1 MKSPVR
7 VLLLS
12 TYDLGHQPLGLASPA
27 AWLAGEGHKVTCVDL
42 SLDPLTG
49 ETILDS
55 DAVCFYLPMHT
66 ATRLAIP
73 VIERVASVN
82 PKARISCY
90 GLYAP
95 LNEAFLR
102 GLGVE
107 AILGGEYE
115 KALVEYLRAPGP
127 TTVVSLDRL
136 QFPVPDRAALPVL
149 ERYTHLRINGERRS
163 AGYVEA
169 SRGCKHL
176 CKHCP
181 IVPVYQGTFRVVSR
195 ETVLEDIRR
204 QVFAGARHITFGD
217 PDFLNGP
224 THATRIIETLHSE
237 FPDITYDAT
246 IKIEHL
252 RKHRDLLPVLK
263 DTGCLF
269 VTSAVESVEDE
280 ILQHLDKGHT
290 RADFISVVEDFKRVG
305 LTMSPTFIPFTPWA
319 TRAGYQD
326 LLQTLAA
333 LDMVASVSPVQLA
346 LRLLIPAGSL
356 LLELS
361 GVKAV
366 LSSFEER
373 ALLHRWKHA
382 DPFMDQLAANVLNLV
397 HREQKRNASR
407 PAVFRKIWELASE
420 ERLPDNFS
428 LIPRAA
434 VPYLDEP
441 WYC

>member
-1 MKSPVR
+1 MRLPVR

-27 AWLAGEGHKVTCVDL
+27 AWLAGEGHTVRCIDL
-42 SLDPLTG
+42 SLDPLTE

-73 VIERVASVN
+73 VIERVARVN
-82 PKARISCY
+82 SKARLCCY

-127 TTVVSLDRL
+127 TTVVPLDRL

-149 ERYTHLRINGERRS
+149 ERYTHLRINGERRA

-176 CKHCP
+176 CRHCP
-181 IVPVYQGTFRVVSR
+181 IVPVYHGTFRVVSR

-217 PDFLNGP
+217 PDFFNGP
-224 THATRIIETLHSE
+224 THATRIVETLHSE
-237 FPDITYDAT
+237 FPNVTYDAT

-252 RKHRDLLPVLK
+252 RKHRDLLPVLR

-269 VTSAVESVEDE
+269 VTSAVESVDDE
-280 ILQHLDKGHT
+280 ILQKLDKGHT
-290 RADFISVVEDFKRVG
+290 RADFIAVVEEFKRVG
-305 LTMSPTFIPFTPWA
+305 LTMAPTFIPFTPWA
-319 TRAGYQD
+319 TRAGYLD
-326 LLQTLAA
+326 LLRTLAA

-361 GVKAV
+361 DIRTV
-366 LSSFEER
+366 LSGFEER
-373 ALLHRWKHA
+373 SLLHRWKHS

-397 HREQKRNASR
+397 HSEQKRNAAR

-420 ERLPDNFS
+420 ERLPDNFR